1 MLKNLNIWFL
11 SSLLVSLGV
20 LIPIVTVFFS
30 FFEETSN
37 YYQILKDT
45 FLFEYIFNSFILLIC
60 VLALT
65 FIIGTTC
72 AYLVSFYKF
81 PFSNFFKWSLI
92 LGFAVPPYIYAYSL
106 TAFFENYGT
115 AFTILINLFGEG
127 EYNKYIPKFDGL
139 LGAVLSLSFSLFAY
153 VYILSRASFLY
164 QSQNLIDLG
173 RSLGFSKF
181 KSLYS
186 LILPAARP
194 AIVAGL
200 SLVAME
206 TLAEF
211 GAVDFFSINTLTT
224 GIYNSWITFDDL
236 AFSNRLSFFLLI
248 FIFACFI
255 IENFS
260 RRNAKYHFNS
270 RGGFKHKEKIT
281 LTGKKSFFAFLF
293 CFIIENYSR
302 KKAKYHFNSRGGFKQ
317 KEKIKLSGKKSFF
330 AFLFCFI
337 IFFLSFLFPLSQML
351 YWTIKF
357 PENLFDID
365 IISLTLNT
373 IYLVILSSIVLILF
387 SLLSNYGNRVSRNK
401 ILNFL
406 STISISGYAI
416 PGVILAVAFITFIA
430 WFDDNV
436 VKSLGFLSI
445 KKIFI
450 GSILGLVLVYFVRFY
465 SLAFNGIKSGYEKI
479 NISVDESSY
488 LLGYSK
494 KKTFLNIHIPFL
506 RNSLLFVAILISLEI
521 IRELPITLI
530 LRPFNFETFATT
542 AYISASE
549 DLLEAAAVPSL
560 FLILIATLFIMFTS
574 KYILRENER

>member
-1 MLKNLNIWFL
+1 MLKNLNIWFV
-11 SSLLVSLGV
+11 SSLVVSIGV
-20 LIPIVTVFFS
+20 LIPIITVFFS
-30 FFEETSN
+30 FFEDTSN
-37 YYQILKDT
+37 YYEILKNT
-45 FLFEYIFNSFILLIC
+45 FLIEYIFNSFVLLIS
-60 VLALT
+60 VLILT
-65 FIIGTTC
+65 FLIGTIS

-81 PFSNFFKWSLI
+81 PLSEFFKWALI
-92 LGFAVPPYIYAYSL
+92 LSFAVPPYIYAYSL

-115 AFTILINLFGEG
+115 AFTILTNFFGEG
-127 EYNKYIPKFDGL
+127 EYNKDIPKFDGL
-139 LGAVLSLSFSLFAY
+139 LGAILSLSFSLFAY
-153 VYILSRASFLY
+153 VYILTRASFLY

-181 KSLYS
+181 KSLYK

-224 GIYNSWITFDDL
+224 GIYNSWIAFDDL
-236 AFSNRLSFFLLI
+236 AFSNRLSFFLLL
-248 FIFACFI
+248 FIFALFI
-255 IENFS
+255 VEN
-260 RRNAKYHFNS
+260 
-270 RGGFKHKEKIT
+270 
-281 LTGKKSFFAFLF
+281 L
-293 CFIIENYSR
+293 SR
-302 KKAKYHFNSRGGFKQ
+302 KKAKYHFNSKGGFKQ
-317 KEKIKLSGKKSFF
+317 KEKIILSGKKSFL
-330 AFLFCFI
+330 AFIFCFI

-365 IISLTLNT
+365 VVSLTLNT
-373 IYLVILSSIVLILF
+373 IYLVVLSSFVLIIF
-387 SLLSNYGNRVSRNK
+387 SLISNYGNRVSKNK
-401 ILNFL
+401 FLNFL
-406 STISISGYAI
+406 STLSISGYAI
-416 PGVILAVAFITFIA
+416 PGVILAVAFITFVA
-430 WFDDNV
+430 WFDENV
-436 VKSLGFLSI
+436 VKTLGFLSI
-445 KKIFI
+445 KKVFI
-450 GSILGLVLVYFVRFY
+450 GSVLGLVLVYFVRFY

-494 KKTFLNIHIPFL
+494 RKTFMNIHVPFL
-506 RNSLLFVAILISLEI
+506 RNSLLFVVILISLEI

-560 FLILIATLFIMFTS
+560 FLILIATIFIMFTS
-574 KYILRENER
+574 KYILREK

>member
-11 SSLLVSLGV
+11 SSLLVSIGV

-37 YYQILKDT
+37 YYQVLKDT
-45 FLFEYIFNSFILLIC
+45 FLFEYIFNSFTLLFC
-60 VLALT
+60 VLILT
-65 FIIGTTC
+65 FIIGTAS

-81 PFSNFFKWSLI
+81 PFSDFFKWVLI
-92 LGFAVPPYIYAYSL
+92 LSFAVPPYIYAYSL

-115 AFTILINLFGEG
+115 AFTILTNLFGEG
-127 EYNKYIPKFDGL
+127 EYNKHIPKFDGL
-139 LGAVLSLSFSLFAY
+139 LGAVLSLSFSLYSY

-260 RRNAKYHFNS
+260 R
-270 RGGFKHKEKIT
+270 
-281 LTGKKSFFAFLF
+281 
-293 CFIIENYSR
+293 

-317 KEKIKLSGKKSFF
+317 KEKITLSGKKSFF

-387 SLLSNYGNRVSRNK
+387 SLISNYGNRVSRNK

-430 WFDDNV
+430 WFDENI
-436 VKSLGFLSI
+436 VKTLGFLSI

-450 GSILGLVLVYFVRFY
+450 GSVLGLVLVYFVRFY

-494 KKTFLNIHIPFL
+494 KKTFMNIHVPFL

-560 FLILIATLFIMFTS
+560 FLILIATIFIMFTS
-574 KYILRENER
+574 KYILREK